1 MSRCN
6 YMDDKLLKI
15 VEFVVIKAIA
25 VRPDLLQLFE
35 YKIGNGNS
43 TGNLQLNVTNASDN
57 DE

>member
-1 MSRCN
+1 
-6 YMDDKLLKI
+6 MDDKLLKI